1 MTESALVHVIDDDDA
16 ARESL
21 AFMLSANQFLVRDYP
36 SAMAFISALPVMEG
50 CIVTDLKMPEI
61 SGVDLIRDL
70 KRRRVELPVIVITGQ
85 GDVPLAVEAIREG
98 AIDFIEKPFEEEV
111 LLGAVRL
118 AINRDEHWV
127 LEKMRA
133 IQGRL
138 AVLSPRERQIVD
150 GFAAGHSNE
159 AVANDLG
166 VSLRV
171 FEVHRANILT
181 KMQATSLSELVRMVL
196 IANR

>member
-70 KRRRVELPVIVITGQ
+70 KRRRVELPVIVIAGQ

-98 AIDFIEKPFEEEV
+98 ATDFVEKPFEDEV

-118 AINRDEHWV
+118 ALNRDEHWV
-127 LEKMRA
+127 RV

-138 AVLSPRERQIVD
+138 AALSPRERQIVD

-181 KMQATSLSELVRMVL
+181 KMQATSLSDLVRMVL